1 MKGPEINFPDY
12 DEQNG
17 SINTRKREVISYHLN
32 KKNMNID
39 EFVSKTIITHP
50 LLFNNGFVTKDK
62 KNENYLKHIIE
73 FKSFILAYYLVK
85 KLYDEPEE
93 MDRLFR
99 GCASTLDT
107 DYFLAQYSEPL
118 NIKPS
123 PFIDR
128 RYFEEK
134 LRYYMTDI
142 FEYLKD
148 DFFIPEYCYQSLIN
162 SPLSNK
168 LECSDDDFYSKLYEM
183 RIKHTIMILDYS
195 YNNPKE
201 FDNIHFKLELDLDL
215 PDEPD
220 ETLYEEREKQLNE
233 QLLEKII
240 NGLCYE
246 INQDF
251 RNYLRNLEI

>member
-1 MKGPEINFPDY
+1 MDINKF
-12 DEQNG
+12 
-17 SINTRKREVISYHLN
+17 ISN
-32 KKNMNID
+32 
-39 EFVSKTIITHP
+39 TIITYP

-62 KNENYLKHIIE
+62 KNENYLKHMLE
-73 FKSFILAYYLVK
+73 FKSFIMAYYLVK

-93 MDRLFR
+93 MDRLFIR
-99 GCASTLDT
+99 SRSTLDD

-123 PFIDR
+123 PFIDK
-128 RYFEEK
+128 RYFEQK

-162 SPLSNK
+162 SPLSNE
-168 LECSDDDFYSKLYEM
+168 LECSDDDFYSRFYEM
-183 RIKHTIMILDYS
+183 RIKQIIVLLDYS
-195 YNNPKE
+195 YHNPKE
-201 FDNIHFKLELDLDL
+201 FDSIYFNLKMDLDINNEL
-215 PDEPD
+215 E
-220 ETLYEEREKQLNE
+220 ETLFEEREKLLNE

-240 NGLCYE
+240 IGLCYE
-246 INQDF
+246 INPDF